1 MDLKK
6 IKEDFEK
13 RYECYPKNL
22 FFCGKPIVFFK
33 KNGLVLG
40 TSLSVGGYIATAKRE
55 DGRIQLSRRD
65 SNSLFRVNIEEIGI
79 YRGERICDLLIKLEE
94 YGAKPQGA
102 DILIYENT
110 DFKLPAELLLLCA
123 QKGLCKNPILP
134 REAVRYFDN
143 YEENSVAV
151 LSKSNH
157 IIAFC
162 GQNIEYLPFHNQKYK
177 IVISAVRDRTVIREY
192 ASSLAEDAK
201 EALVVQ
207 DMERFGHILDKS
219 NRILLDKYPGSKS
232 RRLFDIATS
241 LGDSLGNG
249 AFLEGGIFSV
259 VENNRVDTFIH
270 NLGGAYEKRVGGR
283 PAFYIT
289 QTEDSACALP
299 LPE

>member
-1 MDLKK
+1 MELFVPTS
-6 IKEDFEK
+6 IED
-13 RYECYPKNL
+13 
-22 FFCGKPIVFFK
+22 VVHTQ
-33 KNGLVLG
+33 LV
-40 TSLSVGGYIATAKRE
+40 
-55 DGRIQLSRRD
+55 SR
-65 SNSLFRVNIEEIGI
+65 
-79 YRGERICDLLIKLEE
+79 
-94 YGAKPQGA
+94 A
-102 DILIYENT
+102 
-110 DFKLPAELLLLCA
+110 
-123 QKGLCKNPILP
+123 
-134 REAVRYFDN
+134 
-143 YEENSVAV
+143 
-151 LSKSNH
+151 
-157 IIAFC
+157 
-162 GQNIEYLPFHNQKYK
+162 
-177 IVISAVRDRTVIREY
+177 
-192 ASSLAEDAK
+192 AK

-270 NLGGAYEKRVGGR
+270 NLGSAYEKRVGGR